1 MHFYMIVYFAAYIV
15 SNFKGTVSELPNSK
29 NSSTTKKV
37 NEKRLWQYS
46 NFAKEIFASGN
57 KEWVIGQ
64 GEFRKHPQALVRVKY
79 YF

>member
-1 MHFYMIVYFAAYIV
+1 MHFYMIVYFAACIV
-15 SNFKGTVSELPNSK
+15 TNLKGVASELSHSK
-29 NSSTTKKV
+29 NFSTANKV

-46 NFAKEIFASGN
+46 DLVKGIYASGN
-57 KEWVIGQ
+57 KEWVIVQ